1 MSSKHAQLPADAHT
15 RSTTLLSTL
24 PRLISSCQGSNG
36 ASSAAASG
44 CATCPSTR
52 PKRLTQ
58 CRNGGNRRTL
68 TRAQK
73 SSTGGGAPSERCA
86 AARGPRPARAAPVL
100 ALEYARLIA
109 DSERL
114 PTVQLAQC
122 GGRRLSTQQQ
132 RTHAVSLLVY
142 ESTIASRRRC
152 RHTSRR
158 RAPPAALG
166 RPERGR

>member
-1 MSSKHAQLPADAHT
+1 MSSRHAQLPAGAHT

-44 CATCPSTR
+44 CAVRPSTR
-52 PKRLTQ
+52 PKRLTE
-58 CRNGGNRRTL
+58 CRNGGSRRTL

-73 SSTGGGAPSERCA
+73 SSTGGGAPSERCRGR
-86 AARGPRPARAAPVL
+86 ARTAPGSRGAVL
-100 ALEYARLIA
+100 TLEYARLIA
-109 DSERL
+109 DCERL

-132 RTHAVSLLVY
+132 RTHAVSYPCV
-142 ESTIASRRRC
+142 
-152 RHTSRR
+152 
-158 RAPPAALG
+158 
-166 RPERGR
+166 

>member
-1 MSSKHAQLPADAHT
+1 MSSKHAQLPAGAHT

-44 CATCPSTR
+44 CAVRPSTR

-73 SSTGGGAPSERCA
+73 SSTGGGTPSERCA
-86 AARGPRPARAAPVL
+86 AARGPRPARAAPCS
-100 ALEYARLIA
+100 R
-109 DSERL
+109 SNK
-114 PTVQLAQC
+114 
-122 GGRRLSTQQQ
+122 
-132 RTHAVSLLVY
+132 HAS
-142 ESTIASRRRC
+142 
-152 RHTSRR
+152 
-158 RAPPAALG
+158 
-166 RPERGR
+166 

>member
-1 MSSKHAQLPADAHT
+1 MSSRHAQLPAGAHT
-15 RSTTLLSTL
+15 RTTTLLSTL

-44 CATCPSTR
+44 CAVRPSTR
-52 PKRLTQ
+52 PKRLTEG
-58 CRNGGNRRTL
+58 RNGGSRRTL

-73 SSTGGGAPSERCA
+73 SSTGGGAPVSAAA
-86 AARGPRPARAAPVL
+86 AARGPRPARAAPR
-100 ALEYARLIA
+100 AHARICTPHSC
-109 DSERL
+109 DCERL

-122 GGRRLSTQQQ
+122 GGRRLSTQQ
-132 RTHAVSLLVY
+132 RKHAVRLPVY

-166 RPERGR
+166 RPGRGR